1 MRRYRPITNPNNVPA
16 GTIQRSRNGLYWVS
30 TPISITNNNTR
41 TWELYDGVPMEHY
54 GFRHISVIPP
64 YNELNSNISDI
75 SHQIPNENL
84 LDGLNELT
92 ITNIPNIP
100 NEPLTPTSATNPRSS
115 ENTISDSSHV
125 HPRSSENTISDSS
138 HVHPRSLDTTSD
150 STHVH
155 PRTTRDNISYT
166 DSNINDQEDIHGIYH
181 DIEIDSNINDQEDI
195 SDTESDTESNYNED
209 SDDYTNVSSDSD
221 SITDDKV
228 ELLSKCLNDSPIT
241 LLNYNETDLNQIF
254 VIYIQ
259 NQQGKFVKGS
269 CLRRDEMT
277 DILESDI
284 DNIPTYIMSIYKT
297 PSSNNHHD
305 LLTGMTSKPTGKIIV
320 RIPTNQ
326 IYVTFGSLKKILS
339 TPNKEWYAL
348 PLYGGNPRR
357 VGNLQGLYGN
367 SMNHGQV
374 PGFQIYKLF
383 TKRDI
388 ENNVISQETPDDFPH
403 VYHYDTMKSLFE
415 LIGETPIN
423 IFIQNIVNELIPR

>member
-100 NEPLTPTSATNPRSS
+100 NEPLTPTSATN
-115 ENTISDSSHV
+115 
-125 HPRSSENTISDSS
+125 PRSSENTISDSS

>member
-1 MRRYRPITNPNNVPA
+1 MRRYRPITNPNNLPA
-16 GTIQRSRNGLYWVS
+16 GTIQRGRNGLYWVS

-54 GFRHISVIPP
+54 GFQRISVIPP

-75 SHQIPNENL
+75 SHQIPNENFNDSL

-92 ITNIPNIP
+92 ITNITNIP
-100 NEPLTPTSATNPRSS
+100 NEQPLTPTSATNPRSY

-125 HPRSSENTISDSS
+125 HPRSSENTI
-138 HVHPRSLDTTSD
+138 SD

-166 DSNINDQEDIHGIYH
+166 DSNINDREGIYH
-181 DIEIDSNINDQEDI
+181 DIEIESDINNRDNYSTSE

-403 VYHYDTMKSLFE
+403 VYQYDTMKSLFE
-415 LIGETPIN
+415 LVGETPIH